1 MKQGVG
7 TGGLRMRAF
16 REPEEFLVSLHSAEV
31 ADLGYPM
38 VLGNT
43 FHLFITPGEDHVAQ
57 MGGLHEFMAWRRPI
71 ITDSG
76 GFQVFSMGH
85 GTVAD
90 EIKGR
95 AAQFVGERLQLVLAH
110 RL

>member
-1 MKQGVG
+1 
-7 TGGLRMRAF
+7 MRWDG
-16 REPEEFLVSLHSAEV
+16 PV
-31 ADLGYPM
+31 
-38 VLGNT
+38 
-43 FHLFITPGEDHVAQ
+43 
-57 MGGLHEFMAWRRPI
+57 

-95 AAQFVGERLQLVLAH
+95 AAQGADARGRDPLDRGGRA
-110 RL
+110 

>member
-1 MKQGVG
+1 
-7 TGGLRMRAF
+7 
-16 REPEEFLVSLHSAEV
+16 
-31 ADLGYPM
+31 M

-43 FHLFITPGEDHVAQ
+43 FHLFLTPGHELIAQ
-57 MGGLHEFMAWRRPI
+57 LGGIHRFMRWDRPV

-95 AAQFVGERLQLVLAH
+95 AAAAAAGERAG
-110 RL
+110 RDPRRSRRRA

>member
-1 MKQGVG
+1 
-7 TGGLRMRAF
+7 
-16 REPEEFLVSLHSAEV
+16 
-31 ADLGYPM
+31 M

-43 FHLFITPGEDHVAQ
+43 FHLFLTPGPRADRARF
-57 MGGLHEFMAWRRPI
+57 GGLHRFMGWDRPM

-95 AAQFVGERLQLVLAH
+95 APQGADRAGRDPRDRGGRA
-110 RL
+110 